1 MIMKLTTILGIVLI
15 AVGALGLA
23 YGGISFTTQEEV
35 VDVGP
40 IEASVEEKETIP
52 LPPVAGGIAVLAGV
66 GLLLVGRKNS

>member
-1 MIMKLTTILGIVLI
+1 MKLTTILGIILI

-23 YGGISFTTQEEV
+23 YGGISFTTEEEV

>member
-1 MIMKLTTILGIVLI
+1 MKLTTILGIVLI